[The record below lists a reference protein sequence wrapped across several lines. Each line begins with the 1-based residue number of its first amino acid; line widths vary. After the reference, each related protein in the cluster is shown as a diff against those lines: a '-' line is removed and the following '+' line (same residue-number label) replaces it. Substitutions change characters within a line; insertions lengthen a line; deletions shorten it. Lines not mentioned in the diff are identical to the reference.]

1 MDVLE
6 AVRKRRS
13 CRNFVPGS
21 IPREDLLTIVD
32 CARLA
37 PCASNSQKWR
47 FIVTSDLGLVTR
59 ILAQIP
65 RTEKY
70 YPTNEQGYFEGT
82 NAIITVALPGN
93 WAYSRQD
100 AGAAVQTICL
110 AATALGY
117 GSCWVEGQIQGCMEQ
132 LRDILAVP
140 PGYEI
145 RAMVMLGKARK
156 WPEQPP
162 KKSIDEV
169 VSWQTWGSP

>member
-1 MDVLE
+1 MELFE
-6 AVRKRRS
+6 AIRKRRS

-21 IPREDLLTIVD
+21 IPREDLLRMVD

-37 PCASNSQKWR
+37 PSASNSQKWR
-47 FIVTSDLGLVTR
+47 FVVTSDQGLVAE
-59 ILAQIP
+59 ILSHIP
-65 RTEKY
+65 KTNKY

-117 GSCWVEGQIQGCMEQ
+117 GSCWVEGQLQGCMEH
-132 LRDILAVP
+132 LRRILTVP
-140 PGYEI
+140 EDYEI
-145 RAMVMLGKARK
+145 RTMVMLGRVQK
-156 WPEQPP
+156 WPEPPP
-162 KKSIDEV
+162 KKGLDDV
-169 VSWQTWGSP
+169 VSWQTW